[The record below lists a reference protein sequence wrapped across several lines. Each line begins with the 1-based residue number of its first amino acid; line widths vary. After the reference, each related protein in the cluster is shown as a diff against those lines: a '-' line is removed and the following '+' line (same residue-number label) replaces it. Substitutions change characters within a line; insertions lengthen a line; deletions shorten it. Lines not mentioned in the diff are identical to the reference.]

1 MAKYLDSDGLLYF
14 WQKLKTVFAGKV
26 DKVEGKGLST
36 NDYTGEEKSKL
47 AGIAAKANNY
57 THPPPV
63 AISTFRPAVPPGRSC
78 AGAPTALLSGA
89 RIRTPLIA

>member
-36 NDYTGEEKSKL
+36 NDYTGAESPSWR
-47 AGIAAKANNY
+47 ASPQMQI
-57 THPPPV
+57 TTRTPPPA
-63 AISTFRPAVPPGRSC
+63 AIIFRPAAPPDRSC

-89 RIRTPLIA
+89 RIRTPLTA